1 MDDAAASHRE
11 CPVCRAVDARPVY
24 HQRFAV
30 EDDGRR
36 IAGYDVVV
44 CRPCGAVY
52 ADGIPSQ
59 KVLDAYYHDSSKYE
73 FLEDR
78 GEPPA
83 WLTRSHAN
91 LVAGLTQHL
100 PGHDTVIVDVG
111 CGNGDVLGMLKKAGY
126 RHLLGVDPAPQ
137 SAEAAARLHQVRVLR
152 GGAFSLPPEARD
164 AGCAILSAV
173 LEHLRDVSLGL
184 RVVSEAL
191 APRGLL
197 YVEVPDLER
206 FAEHAVTPF
215 QQFSVEHINYFTTAS
230 LSNAALQEGLAPV
243 ENWRATRS
251 TGATLEPTICAVFQ
265 RSGEP
270 VKPSA
275 RDDTGE
281 VELRRYVEV
290 CARLEASLARRID
303 TLVAAQTPVIL
314 WGVGTHTLHLLET
327 TALSQAHIVA
337 MVDVNPRLHGLRVA
351 GHAVVGPEEITARD
365 EAILVCSPGHQ
376 DAIAAMARN
385 HYGMSNEVI
394 VLQQTE
400 PADASPG
407 GVRWDDLG
415 EEP

>member
-1 MDDAAASHRE
+1 MSALASHRD
-11 CPVCRAVDARPVY
+11 CPVCGAVDAQPVY
-24 HQRFAV
+24 RQRFAV

-52 ADGIPSQ
+52 ADGIPPQ
-59 KVLDAYYHDSSKYE
+59 EVLDAYYRDSSKYE
-73 FLEDR
+73 YLAQQGHAPD
-78 GEPPA
+78 
-83 WLTRSHAN
+83 WLLDSHRE
-91 LVAGLTQHL
+91 LVRGLTPIL
-100 PGHDTVIVDVG
+100 HDRSAKIVDVG
-111 CGNGDVLGMLKKAGY
+111 CGNGDVLGLLRAAGFES
-126 RHLLGVDPAPQ
+126 LLGVDPAPQ
-137 SAEAAARLHQVRVLR
+137 SAEAAARLHQVRVLQ
-152 GGAFSLPPEARD
+152 GGAFSLPPEARG
-164 AGCAILSAV
+164 AGCVILSAV

-184 RVVSEAL
+184 RAVSEAL
-191 APRGLL
+191 APHGLL
-197 YVEVPDLER
+197 YVEVPDLQR
-206 FAEHAVTPF
+206 FAEHPVTPF
-215 QQFSVEHINYFTTAS
+215 QQFSVEHINYFTVAS
-230 LSNAALQEGLAPV
+230 LSNAAVRAGLAPV

-251 TGATLEPTICAVFQ
+251 TGAALEPTICAVFL
-265 RSGEP
+265 RSSEP
-270 VKPSA
+270 IEPSA
-275 RDDTGE
+275 RDEVGE
-281 VELRRYVEV
+281 VELHRYVDV
-290 CARLEASLARRID
+290 CARREASLARRID
-303 TLVAAQTPVIL
+303 DLVAAQTPVIL

-351 GHAVVGPEEITARD
+351 GHSVVGPEEITARD